1 MGAGFNPPPVVLL
14 YGLCYNLNVMQ
25 RAKIN
30 LIFTCLVAI
39 LVLVPGIG
47 CAVPKIEITPAPAPA
62 PAPNP
67 TPAPAPAQPP
77 EPINPSWTPPPTAPA
92 VNATLALPNIADV
105 VTRVKPSV
113 VSINTEVVSLDFF
126 NRPFTQQ
133 GAGSGWILDE
143 SGIIVTN
150 NHVVEGA
157 SSITVTM
164 DDGSTY
170 TVDQSAVFTDVLNDL
185 AIIKIDDRNLPA
197 VAVGDSKSLRVGE
210 WVVAIGN
217 ALGQGIRAT
226 EGIISRQGVSIP
238 VAPGQTLY
246 DLIETTAAINPGNS
260 GGPLVN
266 LAGEVIG
273 ITSAKIATVGVE
285 GMGYAISTETAIPII
300 EELITSGYVTRPWLG
315 VVLYTVDQ
323 FAIARYDLPV
333 ESGVLITQV
342 VQGSPADRAGLK
354 PGDVITRFAGKDIAT
369 AEDMIRGIHLS
380 EIGQKIPVTYWR
392 GKVDYDTE
400 VIPTESPP
408 P

>member
-1 MGAGFNPPPVVLL
+1 
-14 YGLCYNLNVMQ
+14 MQ
-25 RAKIN
+25 RIKASFI
-30 LIFTCLVAI
+30 LISLITI
-39 LVLVPGIG
+39 LVLVLGIG
-47 CAVPKIEITPAPAPA
+47 CAVPQIEITPVPAPS
-62 PAPNP
+62 P

-77 EPINPSWTPPPTAPA
+77 EPINPTWTPPPTAPPG
-92 VNATLALPNIADV
+92 NATLVLPNIADV
-105 VTRVKPSV
+105 VAKVKPSV
-113 VSINTEVVSLDFF
+113 VAITTEVVSFDFF

-133 GAGSGWILDE
+133 GAGSGWILDK

-164 DDGSTY
+164 DNGDTF
-170 TVDQSAVFTDVLNDL
+170 TVDQSLVFTDSLNDL
-185 AIIKIDDRNLPA
+185 AIIKIDAQNLPA
-197 VAVGDSKSLRVGE
+197 VTVGDSKALRVGE

-226 EGIISRQGVSIP
+226 EGIISRQDVAIP

-285 GMGYAISTETAIPII
+285 GMGYAISAETAIPII
-300 EELITSGYVTRPWLG
+300 EELITNGYVTRPWLG

-323 FAIARYDLPV
+323 FAVARYDLPV
-333 ESGVLITQV
+333 ERGVLITQV
-342 VQGSPADRAGLK
+342 VRDSPADRGGLK
-354 PGDVITRFAGKDIAT
+354 PGDVITRFADKDIAT
-369 AEDMIRGIHLS
+369 AGDMIRAIHLS
-380 EIGQKIPVTYWR
+380 EIGQRVPVSYWR
-392 GKVDYDTE
+392 GKTEYNTE
-400 VIPTESPP
+400 VTPIESPP

>member
-1 MGAGFNPPPVVLL
+1 
-14 YGLCYNLNVMQ
+14 
-25 RAKIN
+25 
-30 LIFTCLVAI
+30 
-39 LVLVPGIG
+39 
-47 CAVPKIEITPAPAPA
+47 
-62 PAPNP
+62 
-67 TPAPAPAQPP
+67 
-77 EPINPSWTPPPTAPA
+77 
-92 VNATLALPNIADV
+92 
-105 VTRVKPSV
+105 VKPSV
-113 VSINTEVVSLDFF
+113 VAITTEMVSLDFF

-150 NHVVEGA
+150 NHVIEGA
-157 SSITVTM
+157 STITVTM
-164 DDGSTY
+164 DDGSTF
-170 TVDQSAVFTDVLNDL
+170 TVDQSAVFTDGLNDL
-185 AIIKIDDRNLPA
+185 AIIKIDAQNLPA
-197 VAVGDSKSLRVGE
+197 VSVGDSNTLRVGE

-226 EGIISRQGVSIP
+226 EGIISRQGVAIP

-300 EELITSGYVTRPWLG
+300 QELVTNGYVTRPWLG

-323 FAIARYDLPV
+323 FAIARYELAV

-342 VQGSPADRAGLK
+342 VQDSPAHRAGLK
-354 PGDVITRFAGKDIAT
+354 PGDVITRFAGKEIAN
-369 AEDMIRGIHLS
+369 AEDMIRAIHLS
-380 EIGQKIPVTYWR
+380 KIGQKTAVTYWR
-392 GKVDYDTE
+392 GKAKYDTE
-400 VIPTESPP
+400 VTPIESPP
-408 P
+408 R